1 MNTMKSLLRFAGVL
15 LTIAMVSVAVSCSK
29 DSDDS
34 ENPENLPGG
43 EIIGENTFLGKWEL
57 LRFEFAEPADTVFFE
72 SGQRVMDFRANGDY
86 QISTTDIGTGVGR
99 YSLDKDYLTLY
110 EPPVL
115 LKEVYTYKFNEDR
128 TEVTLTS
135 YGARTLVSNP
145 VQVYRKI
152 ADN

>member
-1 MNTMKSLLRFAGVL
+1 MRTV
-15 LTIAMVSVAVSCSK
+15 
-29 DSDDS
+29 
-34 ENPENLPGG
+34 
-43 EIIGENTFLGKWEL
+43 
-57 LRFEFAEPADTVFFE
+57 PAD
-72 SGQRVMDFRANGDY
+72 S
-86 QISTTDIGTGVGR
+86 
-99 YSLDKDYLTLY
+99 LTLY

>member
-1 MNTMKSLLRFAGVL
+1 MARQNRKSCIPSCTNL
-15 LTIAMVSVAVSCSK
+15 LTKMIMRTV
-29 DSDDS
+29 
-34 ENPENLPGG
+34 
-43 EIIGENTFLGKWEL
+43 
-57 LRFEFAEPADTVFFE
+57 PAD
-72 SGQRVMDFRANGDY
+72 S
-86 QISTTDIGTGVGR
+86 
-99 YSLDKDYLTLY
+99 LTLY